1 MELMP
6 NRNKIDPKAKVVMR
20 TALGGPQSIIKE
32 TLKIGTQDFVVKPYF
47 HNLVSIVNTLC

>member
-1 MELMP
+1 MP